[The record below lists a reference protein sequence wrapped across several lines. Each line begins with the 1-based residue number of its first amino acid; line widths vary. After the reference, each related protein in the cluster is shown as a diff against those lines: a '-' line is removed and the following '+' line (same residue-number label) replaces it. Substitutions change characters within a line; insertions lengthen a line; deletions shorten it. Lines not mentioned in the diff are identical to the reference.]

1 MNQHSSQPARCER
14 CEREVAPDAL
24 FCPMCGA
31 PRVRSDDS
39 LIGALIADRY
49 LVHQR
54 LGHGGSG
61 NIYFAEHVTLRK
73 RVAIKVLHHEL
84 SRDDLAIERFR
95 REATTVSQIDNEHI
109 VEVLDF
115 GRLTD
120 GRLFLAMEYLEGE
133 TLQDALAQQ
142 GTLPIP
148 QVVDILTQLG
158 EALMEAHAMGYIHR
172 DLRPRNVFL
181 ARRRGRDGYVKLL
194 DFGLA
199 KLVER
204 EGEAA
209 STSLGMTFG
218 DPHYMSPEQAH
229 GEPVDRRGD
238 IYSLGVIAFQ
248 MLTGRPPFLGEKV
261 FDVLTAHLENPPP
274 VPSSMRRE
282 VPAWLDAV
290 VLRMLAKNPDDR
302 FVTVYRLVEA
312 LKDGLVNGH
321 IMTDDLARKTLTV
334 PPPAPAPR
342 SREHTAQLAVPP
354 VVTPGPPPPMPTPMP
369 PPAAAGKHPGVSQPG
384 DAAGLSGAWYA
395 DGEAMDGKDGRAA
408 TERVA
413 SKKNGTSRPS
423 WSQDVVYDDSA
434 AKRRKLL
441 VGGVVGGVVILV
453 IVLVF
458 ALSGG
463 KKPAAA
469 LAVPSDASV
478 PDATAIAVVVPD
490 AAAEAA
496 PDAAVEAAAPAPTP
510 APKKPAA
517 AASVAPK
524 MAPLVSSGTPAKV
537 DKADVAKLRNIT
549 PTRPAPT
556 KPAPLGPTAPNLAP
570 GPSTPEPESPEG
582 ADAAQAEFYVKLGRT
597 ALAKG
602 DAAGAA
608 TNFNKA
614 REFDAKNPDAIAG
627 LGEVALAQGLFQDAT
642 VHLEAAA
649 RLAPKSSRILTL
661 LGQSYMG
668 TSRPKKAADA
678 FKRALKIDPGND
690 AARRGYEE
698 ASRAGGD

>member
-1 MNQHSSQPARCER
+1 MSQLPRCER

-61 NIYFAEHVTLRK
+61 NIYFAEHVTLRRK
-73 RVAIKVLHHEL
+73 VAIKVLHHEL

-120 GRLFLAMEYLEGE
+120 GRLFLAMEFLEGE
-133 TLQDALAQQ
+133 TLQDELARE
-142 GTLPIP
+142 GTLPIAKM
-148 QVVDILTQLG
+148 VDVLTQLG

-181 ARRRGRDGYVKLL
+181 ASRRGRDGYVKLL

-261 FDVLTAHLENPPP
+261 FDVLTAHLENTPPT
-274 VPSSMRRE
+274 PSTLRAD

-290 VLRMLAKNPDDR
+290 VLRMLAKSPEDR

-312 LKDGLVNGH
+312 LKEGQQTGH
-321 IMTDDLARKTLTV
+321 IMPDDLARKTLTV

-342 SREHTAQLAVPP
+342 SREHTAQVAVQAVP
-354 VVTPGPPPPMPTPMP
+354 T
-369 PPAAAGKHPGVSQPG
+369 AAGKHPGTSTTG
-384 DAAGLSGAWYA
+384 SSEASGLSGAWYA
-395 DGEAMDGKDGRAA
+395 DGEAMDEDVKRAGGG
-408 TERVA
+408 
-413 SKKNGTSRPS
+413 KNGGARAETARTSPRKNGASRPS

-434 AKRRKLL
+434 ARRKKLII
-441 VGGVVGGVVILV
+441 GGVVGAVLLGSV
-453 IVLVF
+453 VLVLAF
-458 ALSGG
+458 AGKGG
-463 KKPAAA
+463 SKPTA
-469 LAVPSDASV
+469 LAQKVAEIDAGV
-478 PDATAIAVVVPD
+478 ADAAPLAEPDATPPPSTAVASP
-490 AAAEAA
+490 A
-496 PDAAVEAAAPAPTP
+496 DAAVAVAAPVGPSGIDASKRVPVTP
-510 APKKPAA
+510 PRERTLPAADPKLRADLGKLRAQAQEKKP
-517 AASVAPK
+517 PD
-524 MAPLVSSGTPAKV
+524 GG
-537 DKADVAKLRNIT
+537 R
-549 PTRPAPT
+549 
-556 KPAPLGPTAPNLAP
+556 
-570 GPSTPEPESPEG
+570 GPSGLVGAGGKPGDTPEPESPWS

-602 DAAGAA
+602 DAVGAA

-614 REFDAKNPDAIAG
+614 REFDPRSADAIAG
-627 LGEVALAQGLFQDAT
+627 LGEVALQQGYYEDAI

-649 RLAPKSSRILTL
+649 RLAPRSGRIQTL

-668 TSRPKKAADA
+668 ANHPKKAAEA
-678 FKRALKIDPGND
+678 YKHALKIDPSND
-690 AARRGYEE
+690 AARRGYED
-698 ASRAGGD
+698 ASKASP

>member
-1 MNQHSSQPARCER
+1 MSQLARCER

-61 NIYFAEHVTLRK
+61 NIYYAEHVSLRRK
-73 RVAIKVLHHEL
+73 VAIKVLHHEL

-115 GRLTD
+115 GRLSD

-133 TLQDALAQQ
+133 TLQDALARE
-142 GTLPIP
+142 GTLPIAK
-148 QVVDILTQLG
+148 VVDILTQLG

-181 ARRRGRDGYVKLL
+181 ARRRGRDGFVKLL

-218 DPHYMSPEQAH
+218 DPHYMSPEQSH

-238 IYSLGVIAFQ
+238 IYSLGIIAFQ

-261 FDVLTAHLENPPP
+261 FDVLTAHLENDPPP
-274 VPSSMRRE
+274 PSSLRGD

-290 VLRMLAKNPDDR
+290 VLRMLAKKPDDR

-312 LKDGLVNGH
+312 LREGRSSGH
-321 IMTDDLARKTLTV
+321 IMSDELARATLTA

-342 SREHTAQLAVPP
+342 SREYAAQAATLPEPAPVPRR
-354 VVTPGPPPPMPTPMP
+354 GPE
-369 PPAAAGKHPGVSQPG
+369 ASGLSSAWFSDG
-384 DAAGLSGAWYA
+384 DA
-395 DGEAMDGKDGRAA
+395 MDPRAP
-408 TERVA
+408 TERTRRG
-413 SKKNGTSRPS
+413 KNGASRPS
-423 WSQDVVYDDSA
+423 WSQDVVYDDSLS
-434 AKRRKLL
+434 RRKKLIIGGI
-441 VGGVVGGVVILV
+441 VGGVFLGVMALVLAFAGGGGSKPHPSL
-453 IVLVF
+453 
-458 ALSGG
+458 AL
-463 KKPAAA
+463 
-469 LAVPSDASV
+469 
-478 PDATAIAVVVPD
+478 TVVPD
-490 AAAEAA
+490 AGVAAAEIADAA
-496 PDAAVEAAAPAPTP
+496 AHVVVTSADAQVASAPPPDAAVPAPVHAKKIP
-510 APKKPAA
+510 AVPTRDLPAADARLRADLNKLRAQASKPPPKPA
-517 AASVAPK
+517 
-524 MAPLVSSGTPAKV
+524 
-537 DKADVAKLRNIT
+537 DKAGN
-549 PTRPAPT
+549 
-556 KPAPLGPTAPNLAP
+556 
-570 GPSTPEPESPEG
+570 SPELISPDS
-582 ADAAQAEFYVKLGRT
+582 ADAAQADFYVKLGRG

-602 DAAGAA
+602 DTVAAA

-614 REFDAKNPDAIAG
+614 REFDGKNAEAIAG
-627 LGEVALAQGLFQDAT
+627 LGEVALHQGYYEDAV

-649 RLAPKSSRILTL
+649 RLAPRSARILTL

-668 TSRPKKAADA
+668 ANHPKKAADA
-678 FKRALKIDPGND
+678 FKRALKVDPGNE
-690 AARRGYEE
+690 AARRGYDD
-698 ASRAGGD
+698 ASKRGE